1 MPKRPIVLVHGYSD
15 KGESFKRWCDIL
27 TAAGYDAT
35 AIHLGSYVSLSNEI
49 TIKDIAEG
57 FDRALRISPLNDG
70 QPFDAIVHSTGML
83 VIREWLAGT
92 IGTIQRPELAIE
104 RQRRL
109 KHLIGLAPATFG
121 SPMAHKGRSWLGG
134 IFKGGKEPGPDFME
148 AGEQVLRGLELG
160 SAYTWD
166 LAHRDFLQ
174 DPPVYGR
181 TAATPYPFTF
191 VGLRDYGWLKRSV
204 TEPGTDGTVRW
215 SGVGFNSRKVSINL
229 TIEPTRQRRIIIEP
243 WRNVPVP
250 LVFLPDHNHSTILRD
265 PSDALVAM
273 VTDALGVSSGT
284 EYDAWTAKYRKSSDA
299 ALKQRNAKAW
309 QQFVVHAVDE
319 RGDGISDYFLEI
331 GSVIN
336 GKFRRVEA
344 FDLDVHAYRED
355 ESYRAFHVDL
365 DKLRPSTLPTLAL
378 RVIASSG
385 TELVGYQGY
394 SSSESLNAEERERDK
409 WDAIIEFDAT
419 IGTKEVQF
427 FYPYTTTLVELT
439 MNREPMPVAG
449 VNNVFWFLEQ
459 QRGGG

>member
-35 AIHLGSYVSLSNEI
+35 TIHLGSYVSLSNEI

-92 IGTIQRPELAIE
+92 IGTIQRPELSAE
-104 RQRRL
+104 RQSRL

-181 TAATPYPFTF
+181 TAATPYPFIF

-215 SGVGFNSRKVSINL
+215 SGVGFNSRKISINL
-229 TIEPTRQRRIIIEP
+229 TIEPTRQRRIVIEP
-243 WRNVPVP
+243 WRNAPVP

-265 PSDALVAM
+265 PSDALVEM
-273 VTDALGVSSGT
+273 VTEALGVWG
-284 EYDAWTAKYRKSSDA
+284 
-299 ALKQRNAKAW
+299 
-309 QQFVVHAVDE
+309 
-319 RGDGISDYFLEI
+319 
-331 GSVIN
+331 
-336 GKFRRVEA
+336 RRSET
-344 FDLDVHAYRED
+344 
-355 ESYRAFHVDL
+355 
-365 DKLRPSTLPTLAL
+365 RPV
-378 RVIASSG
+378 RR
-385 TELVGYQGY
+385 
-394 SSSESLNAEERERDK
+394 SESRPLGGRFILRGSSL
-409 WDAIIEFDAT
+409 T
-419 IGTKEVQF
+419 TVRQTTSSVF
-427 FYPYTTTLVELT
+427 FL
-439 MNREPMPVAG
+439 AA
-449 VNNVFWFLEQ
+449 
-459 QRGGG
+459 